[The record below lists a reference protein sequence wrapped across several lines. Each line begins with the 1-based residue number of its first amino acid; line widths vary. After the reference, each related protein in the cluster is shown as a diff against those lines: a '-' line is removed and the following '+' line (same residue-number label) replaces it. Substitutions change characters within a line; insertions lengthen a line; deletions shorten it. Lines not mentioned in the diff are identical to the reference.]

1 MNPPKKPHTQAIAI
15 NPEFGSHAV
24 NGWRFVLH
32 TVFLFLLDEGEEYW
46 FSGGKLKQEK
56 LKKK

>member
-1 MNPPKKPHTQAIAI
+1 MNLPKKPHTQAIAI

-32 TVFLFLLDEGEEYW
+32 AVFFFFFCLMKGKSIGSREEN
-46 FSGGKLKQEK
+46 
-56 LKKK
+56 